1 MKNVELDGPRGFS
14 LIELMVVIS
23 IIAIVAAA
31 TIPFGLNWVRN
42 YQIIGAAQGVG
53 GQMQASRAQAVK
65 RNTQR
70 GILLNFNYPQA
81 GQYQYTSLDP
91 DPMTGTWDGAVYPT
105 FNPLSYTEGMAN
117 YGAVPVPPNNLV
129 NPDPALG
136 VMSPHG
142 TPIDL
147 PQDLQFDPGTFNAL
161 LFRADGSVR
170 AVNAAGGGAAVVNV
184 VGVDFQLTIRDPRT
198 DLTRDVTISGNSR
211 VLVEK

>member
-1 MKNVELDGPRGFS
+1 VKNGELDGSRGFS
-14 LIELMVVIS
+14 LVELMVVIS
-23 IIAIVAAA
+23 IIVILAAA

-42 YQIIGAAQGVG
+42 YQVIGAAQNVG
-53 GQMQASRAQAVK
+53 GQIQASRAQAVK

-70 GILLNFNYPQA
+70 GILLNFNYPLP

-91 DPMTGTWDGAVYPT
+91 DPRNGTWDGAVYPN
-105 FNPLSYTEGMAN
+105 FNPLSYTEGLAN
-117 YGAVPVPPNNLV
+117 FGAVPVPPNNTV

-142 TPIDL
+142 TPMDL
-147 PQDLQFDPGTFNAL
+147 PQDLQFDPGAFNAL

-184 VGVDFQLTIRDPRT
+184 VGVDFQLTIRDPNT
-198 DLTRDVTISGNSR
+198 NLTRNVTISGNGR
-211 VLVEK
+211 VLVER